1 MPEIRPIHVQIELT
15 SSVVA
20 EMKDCVLWL
29 ESSSNETELMGSMMP
44 RSASS
49 GSEYANFRLGKAER
63 FNNLKQELSVLSESL
78 RKK

>member
-1 MPEIRPIHVQIELT
+1 MMPTHVQIELT

-49 GSEYANFRLGKAER
+49 GNEYANFRLGKAER
-63 FNNLKQELSVLSESL
+63 FNNLKQQINALLPKHV
-78 RKK
+78 KIH